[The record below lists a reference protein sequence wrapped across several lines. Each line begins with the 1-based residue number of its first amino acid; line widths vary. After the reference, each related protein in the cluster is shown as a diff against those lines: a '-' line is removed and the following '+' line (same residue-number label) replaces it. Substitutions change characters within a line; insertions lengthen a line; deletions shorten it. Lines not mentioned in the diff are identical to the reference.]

1 MQVLRALP
9 PSRLAGAMA
18 AAPAG
23 DTREGQ
29 LVAAL
34 QWVHAWTAD
43 AAYNDP
49 DPQCQATAAACAS
62 LQGDLAVKAL
72 HMLESGGLPPEPKPT
87 ELACMRSPNL
97 LISAMQGPALTL

>member
-9 PSRLAGAMA
+9 PSRLAGAMT

-23 DTREGQ
+23 DMQEGQ

-43 AAYNDP
+43 AVHNDP
-49 DPQCQATAAACAS
+49 DTQCQATAAACAS
-62 LQGDLAVKAL
+62 LQGDLADKAL
-72 HMLESGGLPPEPKPT
+72 HMLESGGPPSEPKTT